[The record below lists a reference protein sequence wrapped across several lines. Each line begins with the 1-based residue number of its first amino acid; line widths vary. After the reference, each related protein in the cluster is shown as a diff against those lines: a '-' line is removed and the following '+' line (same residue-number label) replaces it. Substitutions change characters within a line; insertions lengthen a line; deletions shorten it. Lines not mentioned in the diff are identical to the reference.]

1 MSQPENSKQISPIEK
16 ENQVLKMIDYE
27 TSHKESLIC
36 FLTDL
41 FKILINDKEAENF
54 DNSMDS

>member
-1 MSQPENSKQISPIEK
+1 MSQPENSKQITPIEK

-27 TSHKESLIC
+27 TYHKESLIF

-41 FKILINDKEAENF
+41 FKILIDDKEAENF
-54 DNSMDS
+54 ENSVDS